1 MCHLMPTYWHATTW
15 RIWRNLIDGHMR
27 VTRGHDLCRPII
39 MRIPRLLL
47 RCYYL
52 ILNSFEY
59 GEYVMLNKPTVPRRV
74 PLLVQKLPTLPEH
87 LSSIPFLVGIVVVM
101 CLSLIRLVIVL
112 SVLRIT
118 ASDYP
123 FGIIKLFLLI
133 CFHFTF
139 TVLYLYRTLI
149 IYNIMVCNIVVC
161 HIQHFQRAQWI
172 R

>member
-87 LSSIPFLVGIVVVM
+87 LSSIPVFSGDSGGHVFVSYSFGHCIVCPSNYGLWLPLWYNQTFLTNM
-101 CLSLIRLVIVL
+101 FSFHLYCPLSL
-112 SVLRIT
+112 
-118 ASDYP
+118 
-123 FGIIKLFLLI
+123 
-133 CFHFTF
+133 
-139 TVLYLYRTLI
+139 
-149 IYNIMVCNIVVC
+149 
-161 HIQHFQRAQWI
+161 
-172 R
+172 